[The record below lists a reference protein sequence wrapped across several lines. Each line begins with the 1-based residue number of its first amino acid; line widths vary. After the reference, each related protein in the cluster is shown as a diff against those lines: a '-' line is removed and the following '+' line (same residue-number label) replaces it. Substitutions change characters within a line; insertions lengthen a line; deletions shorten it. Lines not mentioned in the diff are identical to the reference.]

1 MIGWA
6 ARGWVLLSLV
16 LVASCSNVVAPD
28 FDELYS
34 VRTFETRR
42 SLTTTE
48 RPNPAIVIPGLLGSR
63 LVHRETGREIWP
75 GSLRHVLFSRYEQLA
90 LPFDVENLTSQPDPL
105 EVQGITETAAG
116 RDFYGRLLSTLTD
129 YGGYTRT
136 ELGEPISD
144 RATRRVY
151 VFAYDWRQDNVRT
164 AQSLAE
170 FLDQIRLDYN
180 EPELKFDL
188 IAHSMGGLMA
198 RYFLRYGTEDVL
210 DDNRLTVT
218 WAGAAYINKMVLLG
232 TPNMGAI
239 SSIEGLIHGQ
249 QVGLR
254 KIPQEVVATM
264 PSSYQL
270 FPHRLVDWLYST
282 DGRLLNRDP
291 FNVKTWQDFEWGI
304 FAPNVRQ
311 RMQDSMPM
319 AAQQALPAF
328 FERAAE
334 RARRFSWALTV
345 CPNYDE
351 ELSDCPEEVAE
362 PPIKLVVFGGDCS
375 LTPSRAVIEESD
387 NGETMIRFWPKTVSQ
402 RVAGVNYD
410 RLMLDPGDGTVTK
423 PSLLARDALSPYTPR
438 HAYSYFP
445 LAYAFFLCADHT
457 QLTGNVHFQDNLLDL
472 LLTRAR
478 PWELHQDHQFAR

>member
-1 MIGWA
+1 M
-6 ARGWVLLSLV
+6 
-16 LVASCSNVVAPD
+16 
-28 FDELYS
+28 
-34 VRTFETRR
+34 
-42 SLTTTE
+42 
-48 RPNPAIVIPGLLGSR
+48 
-63 LVHRETGREIWP
+63 HRDTGQEIWP

-90 LPFDVENLTSQPDPL
+90 LPFDPHQLTSLPDPL

-116 RDFYGRLLSTLTD
+116 RDFYGRLLNTLTD
-129 YGGYTRT
+129 YGGYTRS
-136 ELGEPISD
+136 EVGEQISD
-144 RATRRVY
+144 RSERRVY

-164 AQSLAE
+164 VQSLAK
-170 FLDQIRLDYN
+170 FLDQIRLDYD

-210 DDNRLTVT
+210 NDNRLTVT
-218 WAGAAYINKMVLLG
+218 WAGATYINKMVLLG
-232 TPNMGAI
+232 TPNMGAV

-264 PSSYQL
+264 PSTYQL
-270 FPHRLVDWLYST
+270 FPHRLVDWLYNT
-282 DGRLLNRDP
+282 DGQLLNRDP
-291 FNVKTWQDFEWGI
+291 FNVKTWQDFQWGI
-304 FAPNVRQ
+304 FAPNVRA
-311 RMQDSMPM
+311 RMQDSMP
-319 AAQQALPAF
+319 AATRQALPAF

-334 RARRFSWALTV
+334 RARRFSWSLTV

-351 ELSDCPEEVAE
+351 DLSDCPEEVTE
-362 PPIKLVVFGGDCS
+362 PPIRLVVFGGDCS

-387 NGETMIRFWPKTVSQ
+387 DGETMIRFWPKAVSQ